1 MQDLRV
7 LYQKF
12 DEQSNEELFTLFSN
26 LIQSNRKYFNEII
39 FLRIEKTAC
48 ESFLTELLFGV
59 TSRLENQAMPNALEI
74 QSILE
79 SLLLLD
85 FTDQGYMFLGDK
97 KRSDF
102 DAAIKIHES
111 EDAYFI
117 AFFNET
123 QKSLDEVGATG
134 EELDKLFSNLTIV
147 MRKNLVKYCKERA

>member
-1 MQDLRV
+1 MQDLRI

-26 LIQSNRKYFNEII
+26 IIQSNRKYFNEII
-39 FLRIEKTAC
+39 FLRIEKSVC
-48 ESFLTELLFGV
+48 ENFLTELLFGV
-59 TSRLENQAMPNALEI
+59 TSRLEDQPKPNALEI
-74 QSILE
+74 QSVLE

-97 KRSDF
+97 KHSDF

-111 EDAYFI
+111 EDAYYI

-123 QKSLDEVGATG
+123 QKSLDEVGASE
-134 EELDKLFSNLTIV
+134 EELDKLFSHLTTLL
-147 MRKNLVKYCKERA
+147 RKNMVKYCKKRA